1 MKMNLSL
8 PKKTDL
14 KKCKEVCL
22 GYYDEVPIAVDQDTV
37 DHVLRVSRGEF
48 IGDDYLDITSPK
60 NWDRYVKEQTP
71 YVDEYT
77 EYGELM
83 LLMAKRDVFLKDT
96 LQYISKR
103 DLRIGLEY
111 IFEVGDPKSTVFTGR
126 EISDLYRTV
135 RNEKRINVLDKE
147 LYVYRAERI
156 SDGEIKEFGV
166 TWSLNWVDCAFCK
179 LLENRH
185 DATDKIESPGTLVV
199 YRMKIKRDDIL
210 SYYDIG
216 GTVIVDY
223 DTVQKTEKRA
233 GRLKGDLFE

>member
-1 MKMNLSL
+1 MNLSL
-8 PKKTDL
+8 SKKTDL

-22 GYYDEVPIAVDQDTV
+22 GYYDEVPVAVDLNYV
-37 DHVLRVSRGEF
+37 DHVLRVSRREF

-60 NWDRYVKEQTP
+60 NWDRYVKEQKQ
-71 YVDEYT
+71 YLDSYT
-77 EYGELM
+77 EYGDLV

-103 DLRIGLEY
+103 DLKIGLGY
-111 IFEVGDPKSTVFTGR
+111 TFELGDTESTVFTGK

-135 RNEKRINVLDKE
+135 RNEKEINVLDKE

-166 TWSLNWVDCAFCK
+166 TWSLNWVQCAYCK
-179 LLENRH
+179 LFENIH
-185 DATDKIESPGTLVV
+185 DMTDKVESPGTLVV